1 MNEYVL
7 PKPSKSLIENKKY
20 YTLQKTPDDNKRE
33 KEPINLFYNSSDYNC
48 NPQSQKEN
56 ANSIIR
62 Q

>member
-1 MNEYVL
+1 MHEYEH
-7 PKPSKSLIENKKY
+7 PKPFKFLIENKKY